1 MVFPDQKTRKGTSLK
16 KFGHKNLLLTPDGGV
31 WKTLKING
39 KKWLL
44 ANTTSKVDKYNRIE
58 PSMFIVFDNKTV
70 MRNTSLFIPKQKL
83 SKSDKIQKKLQ
94 KVDLTLLESDDDS
107 DYEDDAS
114 SEELMV
120 REILTNLQLLK
131 EQEKLA
137 LLGDENGINFDR
149 LDNSVEIILVDKVK
163 DKDMMKKIKDLEDGE
178 MILMDDDDY
187 GSSNDHSSNVHARHT
202 NKYGNKKRQN
212 KQKSNNVI
220 VKKKPRRRQRVKLKR
235 GFGNKVRKVYIT
247 Y

>member
-1 MVFPDQKTRKGTSLK
+1 
-16 KFGHKNLLLTPDGGV
+16 
-31 WKTLKING
+31 
-39 KKWLL
+39 
-44 ANTTSKVDKYNRIE
+44 
-58 PSMFIVFDNKTV
+58 MFIVFDNKTV

-94 KVDLTLLESDDDS
+94 KVDLTIPESDDDS
-107 DYEDDAS
+107 DYEDDDAS

-149 LDNSVEIILVDKVK
+149 LDNSVEIVLVDKVK

-212 KQKSNNVI
+212 KLKSNNVI

>member
-1 MVFPDQKTRKGTSLK
+1 MFSLTLHNVVLGT
-16 KFGHKNLLLTPDGGV
+16 KNLLLTPDGGV

-44 ANTTSKVDKYNRIE
+44 ANTTSKVEKYNRIE

-70 MRNTSLFIPKQKL
+70 MRNTSLFIPKQQI
-83 SKSDKIQKKLQ
+83 SKSDKKQKLKTI
-94 KVDLTLLESDDDS
+94 DLTIPESDDS
-107 DYEDDAS
+107 DYEDDDAS

-137 LLGDENGINFDR
+137 LLGAENWELGTDNFDR

-163 DKDMMKKIKDLEDGE
+163 DKSMMKKIKDLEDGE
-178 MILMDDDDY
+178 MILMDDDY
-187 GSSNDHSSNVHARHT
+187 GSGNEHNSNVHARHT
-202 NKYGNKKRQN
+202 RYGNKKSKN
-212 KQKSNNVI
+212 KPKTYNLV
-220 VKKKPRRRQRVKLKR
+220 VKKKPRRRQKVKLKR
-235 GFGNKVRKVYIT
+235 GFGNKVKKVYIT